1 MTISLPV
8 SDSKTQPVSDS
19 KTQPVSRAPAP
30 TRIHEAHVRP
40 RQREVPDQV
49 VPADIGNR
57 AKLLQLLLGEHP
69 RRHRDHPHHA
79 WANLHEP

>member
-1 MTISLPV
+1 MR
-8 SDSKTQPVSDS
+8 SKFNL
-19 KTQPVSRAPAP
+19 QPVSRAPAM

-49 VPADIGNR
+49 VPADVRKR
-57 AKLLQLLLGEHP
+57 ATLLQLLLGEHP

-79 WANLHEP
+79 RANPYEP